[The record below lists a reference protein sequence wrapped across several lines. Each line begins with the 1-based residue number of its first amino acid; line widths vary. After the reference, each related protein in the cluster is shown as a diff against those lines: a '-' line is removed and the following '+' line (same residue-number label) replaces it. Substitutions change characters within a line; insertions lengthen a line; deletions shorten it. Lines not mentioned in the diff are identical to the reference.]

1 MDEEKQ
7 EKQLL
12 EVAKNIR
19 DNLSDER
26 NILMNRLDML
36 SKLEDAEF
44 MPVNPNK
51 PFEESIDYVMNE
63 KDLVLN
69 KIKMHIDKLEGQI
82 LGQEELI
89 FKMSDEGASE
99 HQRQLDMIQEN
110 TELKAKVEKLEN
122 IVKQIKDESGK
133 ENNEIKTEE

>member
-12 EVAKNIR
+12 EVAKNVK

-36 SKLEDAEF
+36 SKLGDDAF
-44 MPVNPNK
+44 MPVTPNK
-51 PFEESIDYVMNE
+51 PFEESLDYVMNE

-69 KIKMHIDKLEGQI
+69 QIKMHIDKLEGQI

-110 TELKAKVEKLEN
+110 TELKSKVDKLES
-122 IVKQIKDESGK
+122 IVKQIEDESKGK
-133 ENNEIKTEE
+133 NNEIKTEE

>member
-12 EVAKNIR
+12 EVAKNVK

-26 NILMNRLDML
+26 NILINRLDML
-36 SKLEDAEF
+36 SKLGDDAF
-44 MPVNPNK
+44 MPANPNK
-51 PFEESIDYVMNE
+51 PFEESLDYVMNE

-69 KIKMHIDKLEGQI
+69 QIKMHIDKLEGQI

-110 TELKAKVEKLEN
+110 TELKTKVEKLEN
-122 IVKQIKDESGK
+122 IVKQIKDESEK

>member
-69 KIKMHIDKLEGQI
+69 QIKMHIDKLEGQI

-122 IVKQIKDESGK
+122 IVKQIKDES
-133 ENNEIKTEE
+133 

>member
-12 EVAKNIR
+12 EVAKNVR

-69 KIKMHIDKLEGQI
+69 QIKMHIDKLEGQI

-122 IVKQIKDESGK
+122 IVKQIKDES
-133 ENNEIKTEE
+133 